1 VSDAE
6 VKPNIKSDTRPNAKP
21 ASDAIIE
28 AVGVEKSYPQADGTR
43 IQVVGLT
50 NLQIEPGKIVAL
62 LGPSGCGKSTLLR
75 MLTGLSQPSSGTL
88 LWHGKPL
95 DGQMPNVA
103 IVFQSF
109 ALFPWLTVLEN
120 VEAPL
125 EAKGVPDVERH
136 KRALRTLDTVG
147 LDGFETAYPKELSGG
162 MKQRVGFARAL
173 VVEPEVLFMD
183 EPFSALDVLTAENL
197 RGELLE
203 LWLNK
208 KMPTSAI
215 FIVTH
220 NIEEAVMLAD
230 RVMVLGRNPAR
241 IRSDFN
247 IRLTHPR
254 DRKSA
259 RFVEL
264 VDYIYKVMTEPE
276 VEHTLPDAE
285 TTAEIILPTG
295 GLTKDA
301 LKDALR
307 KQEAPVRTTRYQI
320 LPHARVGGIAGLV
333 ELLHDRGGRE
343 DLFRL
348 SEELAMDVEDLLPIL
363 EACVLLGFAWLKEG
377 DVQITP
383 QGVIFAD
390 ADIQQRKV
398 LFRQASLDHVTI
410 LKQIDSI
417 LKRKSDHSIADEF
430 FHDILDEHFS
440 EDEVQRQFETAMN
453 WGRYAEIF
461 DYDREKGRLVQTE
474 APASAEPVAAPAAE
488 TPKS

>member
-1 VSDAE
+1 VSE
-6 VKPNIKSDTRPNAKP
+6 
-21 ASDAIIE
+21 AIIE
-28 AVGVEKSYPQADGTR
+28 AIAVEKWYPQSDGTR
-43 IQVVGLT
+43 IQVVGST
-50 NLQIEPGKIVAL
+50 NLAIEPGKIIAL

-75 MLTGLSQPSSGTL
+75 ILTGLSQPSSGTL
-88 LWHGKPL
+88 SWHGNPL
-95 DGQMPNVA
+95 DGQMANVA

-125 EAKGVPDVERH
+125 EAKGIPAIERR

-197 RGELLE
+197 RSELME
-203 LWLNK
+203 LWLSK

-241 IRSDFN
+241 VRSDFN
-247 IRLTHPR
+247 IRLKHPR

-259 RFVEL
+259 RFIEL

-276 VEHTLPDAE
+276 VEHALPDAE
-285 TTAEIILPTG
+285 TTAEIIVPPG
-295 GLTKDA
+295 GFQ
-301 LKDALR
+301 
-307 KQEAPVRTTRYQI
+307 KQQSPIRTARYQM
-320 LPHARVGGIAGLV
+320 LPHARVGGIAGLM

-348 SEELAMDVEDLLPIL
+348 AEELVMDVQDLLPIL
-363 EACVLLGFAWLKEG
+363 EACVLLGFASLTEG

-383 QGVIFAD
+383 GGVRFAD

-398 LFRQASLDHVTI
+398 LFREAALEHVTI

-417 LKRKSDHSIADEF
+417 LKRKSDHSINDEF
-430 FHDILDEHFS
+430 FHDILDEHFA

-453 WGRYAEIF
+453 WGRHAEIF
-461 DYDREKGRLVQTE
+461 DYDRESGRLLQAELPVDTD
-474 APASAEPVAAPAAE
+474 ASTSKDESSV
-488 TPKS
+488 PKS

>member
-1 VSDAE
+1 MGES
-6 VKPNIKSDTRPNAKP
+6 
-21 ASDAIIE
+21 IIE
-28 AVGVEKSYPQADGTR
+28 AVAIEKSYPQADGTR
-43 IQVVGLT
+43 IQVVGHTDLS
-50 NLQIEPGKIVAL
+50 IEPGKIVAL

-75 MLTGLSQPSSGTL
+75 ILTGLAEPSAGGL
-88 LWHGKPL
+88 FWHGKPL
-95 DGQMPNVA
+95 GGELPNVA
-103 IVFQSF
+103 IVLQSF

-125 EAKGVPDVERH
+125 EARGVPAVERR

-230 RVMVLGRNPAR
+230 RILVLGRNPAR

-247 IRLTHPR
+247 VRLKHPR

-264 VDYIYKVMTEPE
+264 VDYIYKVMTEPD
-276 VEHTLPDAE
+276 VEHTPPDAE
-285 TTAEIILPTG
+285 TTAEIVIPPHG
-295 GLTKDA
+295 FKKQDA
-301 LKDALR
+301 PL
-307 KQEAPVRTTRYQI
+307 RTTKYQM
-320 LPHARVGGIAGLV
+320 LPHARVGGIAGLI
-333 ELLHDRGGRE
+333 ELLRDRGGRE

-348 SEELAMDVEDLLPIL
+348 AEELVMDVEDLLPIL

-377 DVQITP
+377 DVQLSKA
-383 QGVIFAD
+383 GEAFAD
-390 ADIQQRKV
+390 ADIQTRKV
-398 LFRQASLDHVTI
+398 LFRQAALEHVTI

-417 LKRKSDHSIADEF
+417 LKRKSDHAMADEF
-430 FHDILDEHFS
+430 FNDILDEHFA
-440 EDEVQRQFETAMN
+440 EDEVKRQFETATN

-461 DYDREKGRLVQTE
+461 DYDRENGRLTQTE
-474 APASAEPVAAPAAE
+474 PTPPEPPSVAPAVAGGNSTPA
-488 TPKS
+488 PKS

>member
-1 VSDAE
+1 MVREHGVSDAI
-6 VKPNIKSDTRPNAKP
+6 V
-21 ASDAIIE
+21 E
-28 AVGVEKSYPQADGTR
+28 AVGIEKSYPQPDGTR
-43 IQVVGLT
+43 IQVVGTT
-50 NLQIEPGKIVAL
+50 NLVIEPGKIVAL

-75 MLTGLSQPSSGTL
+75 MLSGLAQPTAGTI
-88 LWHGKPL
+88 LWHAKPL
-95 DGQMPNVA
+95 NGQMPNVA

-125 EAKGVPDVERH
+125 EARGVPTVERH

-220 NIEEAVMLAD
+220 NIEEAVMMAD

-241 IRSDFN
+241 VRSDFN
-247 IRLTHPR
+247 IRLKHPR

-276 VEHTLPDAE
+276 VEHALPDAE
-285 TTAEIILPTG
+285 TTAEIILPPG
-295 GLTKDA
+295 GLTKEA
-301 LKDALR
+301 PK
-307 KQEAPVRTTRYQI
+307 KQEAPVRTAKYQM
-320 LPHARVGGIAGLV
+320 LPHARVGGIAGLL

-348 SEELAMDVEDLLPIL
+348 AEELVMDVEDLLPIL
-363 EACVLLGFAWLKEG
+363 EACVLLGFARLKEG

-383 QGVIFAD
+383 QGVLFAD
-390 ADIQQRKV
+390 ADIQRRKE
-398 LFRQASLDHVTI
+398 LFREAALDHVTI

-430 FHDILDEHFS
+430 FHDILDEHFA

-461 DYDREKGRLVQTE
+461 DYDREHGRLLQTE
-474 APASAEPVAAPAAE
+474 PPSPVESGPVANHDSVSA
-488 TPKS
+488 PKS

>member
-1 VSDAE
+1 MSEAIVE
-6 VKPNIKSDTRPNAKP
+6 V
-21 ASDAIIE
+21 
-28 AVGVEKSYPQADGTR
+28 VGIEKSYPQPDGTQ
-43 IQVVGLT
+43 IQVVGTT
-50 NLQIEPGKIVAL
+50 NLVIEPGKIVAL

-75 MLTGLSQPSSGTL
+75 MLTGLTQPTSGTL
-88 LWHGKPL
+88 FWHGKPL

-125 EAKGVPDVERH
+125 EARGVPAVERH

-203 LWLNK
+203 LWLSK

-241 IRSDFN
+241 VRSDFN
-247 IRLTHPR
+247 VRLKHPR
-254 DRKSA
+254 DRKSP

-264 VDYIYKVMTEPE
+264 VDYIYKVMTEPD
-276 VEHTLPDAE
+276 VEHTLRDAE
-285 TTAEIILPTG
+285 ETAEIILPPGGLTG
-295 GLTKDA
+295 GLTKEA
-301 LKDALR
+301 LQ
-307 KQEAPVRTTRYQI
+307 KQEARVRTARYQM
-320 LPHARVGGIAGLV
+320 LPHARVGGMAGLL

-348 SEELAMDVEDLLPIL
+348 AEDLVMDVEDLLPIL
-363 EACVLLGFAWLKEG
+363 EACALLGFAWLREG
-377 DVQITP
+377 DVQISP
-383 QGVIFAD
+383 PGVAFAE
-390 ADIQQRKV
+390 ADIQERKIQ
-398 LFRQASLDHVTI
+398 FRQACLDHVTI

-417 LKRKSDHSIADEF
+417 LKRKSDHAIADEF
-430 FHDILDEHFS
+430 FHDILDEHFA
-440 EDEVQRQFETAMN
+440 EDEVQRQFETAVN

-461 DYDREKGRLVQTE
+461 DYDREHGRLVQTE
-474 APASAEPVAAPAAE
+474 PTAPAESASIANHDSANA
-488 TPKS
+488 PKS

>member
-1 VSDAE
+1 VGES
-6 VKPNIKSDTRPNAKP
+6 
-21 ASDAIIE
+21 IIE
-28 AVGVEKSYPQADGTR
+28 AVAIEKSYPQADGTR
-43 IQVVGLT
+43 IQVVGHTDLS
-50 NLQIEPGKIVAL
+50 IEPGKIVAL

-75 MLTGLSQPSSGTL
+75 ILTGLAQPSAGGL
-88 LWHGKPL
+88 FWHGKPL
-95 DGQMPNVA
+95 GGELPNVA

-125 EAKGVPDVERH
+125 EARGVPVVERR

-230 RVMVLGRNPAR
+230 RILVLGRNPAR

-247 IRLTHPR
+247 VRLKHPR

-264 VDYIYKVMTEPE
+264 VDYIYKVMTEPD
-276 VEHTLPDAE
+276 VEHTPPDAE
-285 TTAEIILPTG
+285 TTAEIVIPPHG
-295 GLTKDA
+295 FKKQDA
-301 LKDALR
+301 
-307 KQEAPVRTTRYQI
+307 PIRTTRYQM
-320 LPHARVGGIAGLV
+320 LPHARVGGIAGLI
-333 ELLHDRGGRE
+333 ELLRDRGGRE

-348 SEELAMDVEDLLPIL
+348 AEELVMDVEDLLPIL

-377 DVQITP
+377 DVQLSKA
-383 QGVIFAD
+383 GEAFAD
-390 ADIQQRKV
+390 ADIQTRKV
-398 LFRQASLDHVTI
+398 LFRQAALEHVTI
-410 LKQIDSI
+410 LKQMDSI
-417 LKRKSDHSIADEF
+417 LKRKSDHAMADEF
-430 FHDILDEHFS
+430 FNDILDEHFA
-440 EDEVQRQFETAMN
+440 EEEVQRQFETATN

-461 DYDREKGRLVQTE
+461 DYDRTTGRLTQTE
-474 APASAEPVAAPAAE
+474 PSSPDPPPAPAVVDNPNSTPAPK
-488 TPKS
+488 P

>member
-1 VSDAE
+1 M
-6 VKPNIKSDTRPNAKP
+6 P
-21 ASDAIIE
+21 
-28 AVGVEKSYPQADGTR
+28 GQA
-43 IQVVGLT
+43 
-50 NLQIEPGKIVAL
+50 
-62 LGPSGCGKSTLLR
+62 
-75 MLTGLSQPSSGTL
+75 
-88 LWHGKPL
+88 
-95 DGQMPNVA
+95 PNVA

-125 EAKGVPDVERH
+125 EARSVEAVERR

-208 KMPTSAI
+208 KMTTSAI

-230 RVMVLGRNPAR
+230 RIVVLGRNPAR

-247 IRLTHPR
+247 VRLAHPR
-254 DRKSA
+254 DRKSG

-264 VDYIYKVMTEPE
+264 VDYIYKIMTEPD
-276 VEHTLPDAE
+276 VEHVLPDPESTGEIVVPKGGWKRAE
-285 TTAEIILPTG
+285 S
-295 GLTKDA
+295 
-301 LKDALR
+301 
-307 KQEAPVRTTRYQI
+307 PVRANKYQI
-320 LPHARVGGIAGLV
+320 LPHARVGGIAGLL

-348 SEELAMDVEDLLPIL
+348 SEELVMDVEDLLPIL
-363 EACVLLGFAWLKEG
+363 EACQLLGFAGLKEG
-377 DVQITP
+377 DVQLSR
-383 QGVIFAD
+383 QGVQFAD
-390 ADIQQRKV
+390 ADIQRRKV
-398 LFRQASLDHVTI
+398 LFREATLEHVTI

-417 LKRKSDHSIADEF
+417 LKRKSDHSINDEF

-440 EDEVQRQFETAMN
+440 EEEVQRQFDTATN

-461 DYDREKGRLVQTE
+461 DYDRESGRLAQSEPPQVEASQTGASQINP
-474 APASAEPVAAPAAE
+474 APTDAVPAGDAVE
-488 TPKS
+488 NRDSTSTSKS

>member
-1 VSDAE
+1 MSE
-6 VKPNIKSDTRPNAKP
+6 
-21 ASDAIIE
+21 AIIE
-28 AVGVEKSYPQADGTR
+28 AVAVEKWYPQPDGTR
-43 IQVVGLT
+43 IQVVGST
-50 NLQIEPGKIVAL
+50 NLVIEPGKIIAL

-75 MLTGLSQPSSGTL
+75 ILSGLSQPSAGMLS
-88 LWHGKPL
+88 WHGKPL
-95 DGQMPNVA
+95 DGQLPNVA

-125 EAKGVPDVERH
+125 EAKGIGAVERR
-136 KRALRTLDTVG
+136 KRALRMLDTVG

-197 RGELLE
+197 RSELLE

-241 IRSDFN
+241 VRSDFN
-247 IRLTHPR
+247 IRLQHPR

-259 RFVEL
+259 RFIEL

-276 VEHTLPDAE
+276 AEHALPDAE
-285 TTAEIILPTG
+285 TTAEIIVPPAG
-295 GLTKDA
+295 FK
-301 LKDALR
+301 
-307 KQEAPVRTTRYQI
+307 KQQAPIRTAKYQL
-320 LPHARVGGIAGLV
+320 LPHARVGGIAGLM

-348 SEELAMDVEDLLPIL
+348 AEELIMDVQDLLPIL
-363 EACVLLGFAWLKEG
+363 EACVLLGFVLLREG

-383 QGVIFAD
+383 QGVRFAD
-390 ADIQQRKV
+390 ADIQQRKI
-398 LFRQASLDHVTI
+398 LFREAALEHVTI
-410 LKQIDSI
+410 LKQIDSV
-417 LKRKSDHSIADEF
+417 LKRKSDHSISDEF
-430 FHDILDEHFS
+430 FHDILDEYFA

-461 DYDREKGRLVQTE
+461 DYDRESGRLLQ
-474 APASAEPVAAPAAE
+474 AEPPVVSDTPAAE
-488 TPKS
+488 KEESAIPKP

>member
-1 VSDAE
+1 MTE
-6 VKPNIKSDTRPNAKP
+6 P
-21 ASDAIIE
+21 IIE
-28 AVGVEKSYPQADGTR
+28 ARAIEKSYPQPDGTR
-43 IQVVGLT
+43 VQVVALT
-50 NLQIEPGKIVAL
+50 DLAIEPGKIVTL

-75 MLTGLSQPSSGTL
+75 ILSGLAQPSSGAL
-88 LWHGKPL
+88 FWHGKPL
-95 DGQMPNVA
+95 DGEMPNVA

-125 EAKGVPDVERH
+125 EARGTAAVERR

-230 RVMVLGRNPAR
+230 RILVLGRNPAR
-241 IRSDFN
+241 IRSDFEVK
-247 IRLTHPR
+247 LTHPR
-254 DRKSA
+254 DRKSR
-259 RFVEL
+259 RFTEY
-264 VDYIYKVMTEPE
+264 VDFIYKVMTEPD
-276 VEHTLPDAE
+276 VEHV
-285 TTAEIILPTG
+285 
-295 GLTKDA
+295 LT
-301 LKDALR
+301 
-307 KQEAPVRTTRYQI
+307 QEESGMIAVAPPAGKTQPAKTSRYQR
-320 LPHARVGGIAGLV
+320 LPHARVGGMAGLI

-348 SEELAMDVEDLLPIL
+348 SEELVMDVEDLLPIL
-363 EACVLLGFAWLKEG
+363 ESCVLLGFATLKEG
-377 DVQITP
+377 DVELTP
-383 QGVIFAD
+383 EGATFAD
-390 ADIQQRKV
+390 ADIQTRKV
-398 LFRQASLDHVTI
+398 LFRQAALQHVTI

-417 LKRKSDHSIADEF
+417 LKRKSDHAILDEF
-430 FHDILDEHFS
+430 FHDILDEHFG
-440 EDEVQRQFETAMN
+440 EDEVQRQLDTALN

-461 DYDREKGRLVQTE
+461 DYNRETGRLVQAE
-474 APASAEPVAAPAAE
+474 VSPSEPVQAE
-488 TPKS
+488 DPSVPHV

>member
-1 VSDAE
+1 MNG
-6 VKPNIKSDTRPNAKP
+6 P
-21 ASDAIIE
+21 IIE
-28 AVGVEKSYPQADGTR
+28 ARAIEKSYPQPDGTR

-50 NLQIEPGKIVAL
+50 DFFIEPGKIIGL
-62 LGPSGCGKSTLLR
+62 LGASGCGKSTLLR
-75 MLTGLSQPSSGTL
+75 ILSGLAQPSSGAL
-88 LWHGKPL
+88 FWHGKPL
-95 DGQMPNVA
+95 GGESPNVA

-125 EAKGVPDVERH
+125 EARGVAVVERR
-136 KRALRTLDTVG
+136 KRALRMLDTVG
-147 LDGFETAYPKELSGG
+147 LDGFENAYPKELSGG

-220 NIEEAVMLAD
+220 NIEEAVILAD
-230 RVMVLGRNPAR
+230 RILVLGRNPAR

-247 IRLTHPR
+247 VRLKQPR

-264 VDYIYKVMTEPE
+264 VDYIYKVMTEPD
-276 VEHTLPDAE
+276 VEHTPPDAE
-285 TTAEIILPTG
+285 TTAEIVVPPHG
-295 GLTKDA
+295 FK
-301 LKDALR
+301 
-307 KQEAPVRTTRYQI
+307 KQGAPIRTTKYQM

-333 ELLHDRGGRE
+333 ELLRDRGGRE

-348 SEELAMDVEDLLPIL
+348 AEELVMDVEDLLPIL

-377 DVQITP
+377 DVQLSKA
-383 QGVIFAD
+383 GEAFAD
-390 ADIQQRKV
+390 PAIQRRKV
-398 LFRQASLDHVTI
+398 LFREAALEHVTI
-410 LKQIDSI
+410 LKQIASI
-417 LKRKSDHSIADEF
+417 LKRKSDHARADEF

-440 EDEVQRQFETAMN
+440 EEEVQRQFDTAMN

-461 DYDREKGRLVQTE
+461 DYDRESGRLVQTE
-474 APASAEPVAAPAAE
+474 VAQSELADHGVDGKKPSDAHD
-488 TPKS
+488 SN

>member
-1 VSDAE
+1 VSEAV
-6 VKPNIKSDTRPNAKP
+6 VKATIEP
-21 ASDAIIE
+21 IIE
-28 AVGVEKSYPQADGTR
+28 ALGVEKSYPQPDGTR

-50 NLQIEPGKIVAL
+50 NLAIEPGKIIAL

-88 LWHGKPL
+88 VWHGKPL

-125 EAKGVPDVERH
+125 EARGVPAVERH

-197 RGELLE
+197 RSELLE
-203 LWLNK
+203 LWLSK
-208 KMPTSAI
+208 KMTTSAI

-241 IRSDFN
+241 VRSDFN
-247 IRLTHPR
+247 IRLKHPR

-276 VEHTLPDAE
+276 VEHALPDAN
-285 TTAEIILPTG
+285 TTAEIILPKG
-295 GLTKDA
+295 GLSALTKDA
-301 LKDALR
+301 LK
-307 KQEAPVRTTRYQI
+307 KQEAPVRTARYQM
-320 LPHARVGGIAGLV
+320 LPHARVGGVAGLM

-348 SEELAMDVEDLLPIL
+348 AEELVMNVEDLLPIL

-383 QGVIFAD
+383 QGVVFAD

-398 LFRQASLDHVTI
+398 LFRQAALEHVTI

-430 FHDILDEHFS
+430 FHDILDEHFA
-440 EDEVQRQFETAMN
+440 EDEVQRQFETATN

-474 APASAEPVAAPAAE
+474 PPTPADATVVENHNSAVP
-488 TPKS
+488 PKS

>member
-1 VSDAE
+1 MSE
-6 VKPNIKSDTRPNAKP
+6 
-21 ASDAIIE
+21 AIIE
-28 AVGVEKSYPQADGTR
+28 ARAIEKSYPQPDGTR

-50 NLQIEPGKIVAL
+50 DFSIEPGKIIAL
-62 LGPSGCGKSTLLR
+62 LGASGCGKSTLLR
-75 MLTGLSQPSSGTL
+75 ILSGLSQPSSGAL
-88 LWHGKPL
+88 FWHGKPL
-95 DGQMPNVA
+95 GAASPNVA

-125 EAKGVPDVERH
+125 EARGVAAVERR

-220 NIEEAVMLAD
+220 NIEEAVILAD
-230 RVMVLGRNPAR
+230 RIVVLGRNPAR

-247 IRLTHPR
+247 VRLPHPR
-254 DRKSA
+254 DRKSS

-264 VDYIYKVMTEPE
+264 VDYIYKVMTEPD
-276 VEHTLPDAE
+276 VAHALPDPE
-285 TTAEIILPTG
+285 STGEIVLPPG
-295 GLTKDA
+295 GVKS
-301 LKDALR
+301 K
-307 KQEAPVRTTRYQI
+307 APVRTSKYQI
-320 LPHARVGGIAGLV
+320 LPHARVGGIAGLI

-348 SEELAMDVEDLLPIL
+348 SEDLVMDVEDLLPIL
-363 EACVLLGFAWLKEG
+363 EACQLLGFAWLKEG
-377 DVQITP
+377 DVQLSEP
-383 QGVIFAD
+383 GAIFAD
-390 ADIQQRKV
+390 ADIQARKV
-398 LFRQASLDHVTI
+398 LFRQAALEHVTI

-417 LKRKSDHSIADEF
+417 LKRKTDHSINDEF
-430 FHDILDEHFS
+430 FRDILDEHFS
-440 EDEVQRQFETAMN
+440 TDEVQRQFDTAVN

-461 DYDREKGRLVQTE
+461 DYDRESGRLTQAETSPNE
-474 APASAEPVAAPAAE
+474 TMPAEFVPAQATLTQPAAE
-488 TPKS
+488 PASVTQAPENQNPAPAPKA

>member
-1 VSDAE
+1 MSE
-6 VKPNIKSDTRPNAKP
+6 V
-21 ASDAIIE
+21 IIE
-28 AVGVEKSYPQADGTR
+28 AVAVEKSYPQPDGTR
-43 IQVVGLT
+43 VQVVGATSLAV
-50 NLQIEPGKIVAL
+50 ESGKIIAL

-75 MLTGLSQPSSGTL
+75 ILTGLSQPSAGQI

-95 DGQMPNVA
+95 DGQTPNVA

-109 ALFPWLTVLEN
+109 ALFPWLTVLGN

-125 EAKGVPDVERH
+125 EAKGVPAVERR

-241 IRSDFN
+241 VRSDFN
-247 IRLTHPR
+247 IRLKHPR

-276 VEHTLPDAE
+276 VEHALPDAE
-285 TTAEIILPTG
+285 ATAEIILPTG
-295 GLTKDA
+295 GLTKDI
-301 LKDALR
+301 LK
-307 KQEAPVRTTRYQI
+307 KQEAPLRTGKYQM
-320 LPHARVGGIAGLV
+320 LPHARVGGIAGLT
-333 ELLHDRGGRE
+333 ELLRDRGGRE

-348 SEELAMDVEDLLPIL
+348 SEELVMDVEDLLPIL

-383 QGVIFAD
+383 QGIQFAD

-398 LFRQASLDHVTI
+398 LFRQAALEHATI

-417 LKRKSDHSIADEF
+417 LKRKADHSIADEF

-440 EDEVQRQFETAMN
+440 EEEVQRQFETAMN

-461 DYDREKGRLVQTE
+461 DYDRASGRLVQTE
-474 APASAEPVAAPAAE
+474 PPQAEASGSPPAPAAE
-488 TPKS
+488 SQDSVTKS

>member
-1 VSDAE
+1 MSE
-6 VKPNIKSDTRPNAKP
+6 
-21 ASDAIIE
+21 AIIE
-28 AVGVEKSYPQADGTR
+28 AVAVEKWYPQADGTR
-43 IQVVGLT
+43 IQVVGAT
-50 NLQIEPGKIVAL
+50 NLAIEAGKIIAL

-75 MLTGLSQPSSGTL
+75 ILSGLSQPSAGMLS
-88 LWHGKPL
+88 WHGKPL
-95 DGQMPNVA
+95 DGQIPNVA

-125 EAKGVPDVERH
+125 EAKGVPAVERH

-197 RGELLE
+197 RSELLE
-203 LWLNK
+203 LWLSK

-241 IRSDFN
+241 VRSDFN
-247 IRLTHPR
+247 IRLRYPR
-254 DRKSA
+254 ERKSA

-276 VEHTLPDAE
+276 VEHALPDAE
-285 TTAEIILPTG
+285 TTAEIIVPPG
-295 GLTKDA
+295 GFQ
-301 LKDALR
+301 
-307 KQEAPVRTTRYQI
+307 KQQSPIRTSRYQM
-320 LPHARVGGIAGLV
+320 LPHARVGGVAGLI

-348 SEELAMDVEDLLPIL
+348 AEELVMDVQDLLPIL
-363 EACVLLGFAWLKEG
+363 EACALLGFTLLKEG

-383 QGVIFAD
+383 AGIRFAD

-398 LFRQASLDHVTI
+398 LFREAALEHVTI

-417 LKRKSDHSIADEF
+417 LKRKSDHSINDEF
-430 FHDILDEHFS
+430 FHDILDEHFA
-440 EDEVQRQFETAMN
+440 EDEVQRQFETALN

-461 DYDREKGRLVQTE
+461 DYDRESGRLIQ
-474 APASAEPVAAPAAE
+474 AEPPAPTDSLPA
-488 TPKS
+488 PKEESPVPKP